1 MRLQT
6 DEAFRRYGSRV
17 YAAAFSVCRDPTDAD
32 DVTQDTFLR
41 YHSRS
46 DEFESEE
53 HLKAWLLRVA
63 INRARDLTTSFW
75 RKHTAALEDYMDSLE
90 FAEPEDSA
98 LMRAVLALPEK
109 YRAPIHLFYFEDYSI
124 EEISA
129 LLNRRP
135 GTVKS
140 QLSRARALL
149 KTALKEDWN
158 DDES

>member
-17 YAAAFSVCRDPTDAD
+17 FSAAFSVCRDPTDAD

-41 YHSRS
+41 YHTRA

-75 RKHTAALEDYMDSLE
+75 RRNTAALEDYMESLE
-90 FAEPEDSA
+90 FEAPGDSA
-98 LMRAVLALPEK
+98 LMRAVLDLPEK
-109 YRAPIHLFYFEDYSI
+109 YRAVIHLFYFEAYSVD
-124 EEISA
+124 EIA
-129 LLNRRP
+129 DLLRRRP

-158 DDES
+158 DDEP